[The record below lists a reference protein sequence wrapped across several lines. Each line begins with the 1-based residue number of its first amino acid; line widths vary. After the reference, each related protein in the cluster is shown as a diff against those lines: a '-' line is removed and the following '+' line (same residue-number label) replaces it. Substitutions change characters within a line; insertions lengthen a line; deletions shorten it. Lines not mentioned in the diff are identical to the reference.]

1 MGLSTSPIF
10 CCPTL
15 NHLLKK
21 KDMWL
26 FKKKNKGEENAELK
40 KIIDIL
46 QKKDE
51 TEIRLTIRAVV
62 MFEELSGK
70 MFTSALKNQED
81 LLTIMYCAFVC
92 STGIEVSMETFAS
105 MLENEAFS
113 QKISRD
119 LKRLQKFTEQ
129 FNKSEQKEDN
139 EQKGK
144 EEPEVSITEMADKM
158 IFYYGLDA
166 GYVLEKMQLWEL
178 NHFLK
183 GAEEQYKEKM
193 EEQRLWTFLQVAPQ
207 IDLKKCKS
215 PEKFMPFP
223 WDLKDRKERK
233 NKELE
238 NEAERA
244 KSTIGMTIQLN
255 NGTRRNDTDA

>member
-1 MGLSTSPIF
+1 
-10 CCPTL
+10 
-15 NHLLKK
+15 
-21 KDMWL
+21 MWL
-26 FKKKNKGEENAELK
+26 FKKKKNNENAELK

-46 QKKDE
+46 QNNE
-51 TEIRLTIRAVV
+51 EAEIRLTIRAVV

-70 MFTSALKNQED
+70 KFTSALKNQED
-81 LLTIMYCAFVC
+81 LLTFMYCAFVC
-92 STGIEVSMETFAS
+92 STGVEVSMETFAS
-105 MLENEAFS
+105 MLENERFS

-119 LKRLQKFTEQ
+119 LKRLQQFTEQ

-144 EEPEVSITEMADKM
+144 EETEVSITEMADKM
-158 IFYYGLDA
+158 IFYYGIDA

-178 NHFLK
+178 NHFMR

-215 PEKFMPFP
+215 PEQFLPFP
-223 WDLKDRKERK
+223 WSKK
-233 NKELE
+233 E
-238 NEAERA
+238 NEERLQKNLEKESERA
-244 KSTIGMTIQLN
+244 KKTIGMEIKLF
-255 NGTRRNDTDA
+255 